1 MSGLEGISSWLSGP
15 ALLCALVALGFAV
28 GVLTGLFGVGGA
40 FSIVPLLNVA
50 LGVPYPLAIGSSL
63 CYTVGAS
70 SAGLARHM
78 RLGNYEPRS
87 VLVLAAASM
96 VGAVGGGTLNRF
108 AETALGQRRYTL
120 LMHGLFIVLLTVT
133 AWLIA
138 RRDGRQD
145 APGRTPLQRLPLPP
159 YIDLPRA
166 GLARV
171 SLVGLGLVGAM
182 VGVLAG
188 MMGIGGGV
196 LLIPALVLVVGL
208 SPHQA
213 VGTSLGV
220 VLFSAMAGGAK
231 YALDDHVSMW
241 IVMPLLVSSVFGV
254 QLGAWICQGL
264 QARRLRRY
272 FALLVLAVA
281 AMLAVDAATKL
292 LARRP

>member
-1 MSGLEGISSWLSGP
+1 MSGLEGISCWLGGP
-15 ALLCALVALGFAV
+15 ALLAALVGLGFAV
-28 GVLTGLFGVGGA
+28 GILTGLFGVGGA

-70 SAGLARHM
+70 ASGLARHI

-87 VLVLAAASM
+87 ILALALAGM
-96 VGAVGGGTLNRF
+96 VGAVGGGALNRF
-108 AETALGQRRYTL
+108 AQGALGGRNGPLT
-120 LMHGLFIVLLTVT
+120 MHGLVMALLVVT

-138 RRDGRQD
+138 RGER
-145 APGRTPLQRLPLPP
+145 ANASGRTLLQRLALPP

-166 GLARV
+166 GLRRV
-171 SLVGLGLVGAM
+171 SVVGLGLVGA
-182 VGVLAG
+182 VAGVLAG

-208 SPHQA
+208 GPHQA

-220 VLFSAMAGGAK
+220 VLFSAMAGGTK
-231 YALDDHVSMW
+231 YALDEHVSMW
-241 IVMPLLVSSVFGV
+241 VVMPLLIGSVFGV
-254 QLGAWICQGL
+254 QLGAWVCQAL
-264 QARRLRRY
+264 RARQLRRY

-281 AMLAVDAATKL
+281 AVLAVDFAAKL
-292 LARRP
+292 LSWKP